1 MMTRLLI
8 ACGLMFVSI
17 AHAGLTL
24 TISPSVQKAER
35 GIEIVFRGT
44 LTNTSPT
51 QKLYLNDIALTAEPS
66 ALTLQANAFFANVPG
81 ILLPSESYTD
91 DELFRV
97 VLDAGATPDTYA
109 GTVIIRGGSSI
120 NANDD
125 LATGTAT
132 LQDTAFDLWRW
143 QQFGAQYTSN
153 AAAFDADFDHD
164 GADNLV
170 EYALGLDPMA
180 SSSATLPSAVLLSN
194 HLTLSF
200 LPDSLA
206 SGVALSVEASTD
218 LATWSTS
225 NVEDVTPL
233 NPIPPGLKRYRYAPA
248 IGSIGQAFLRLRADL
263 AP

>member
-1 MMTRLLI
+1 MTTRLLI
-8 ACGLMFVSI
+8 AFSFAFASV
-17 AHAGLTL
+17 ANAGLTL

-35 GIEIVFRGT
+35 GLEIVFRGT

-51 QKLYLNDIALTAEPS
+51 QKLYLNDIALTAAPS

-81 ILLPSESYTD
+81 ILLPSESYTN

-97 VLDAGATPDTYA
+97 VLDAGATPDTYT
-109 GTVIIRGGSSI
+109 GTLIIRGGSSI
-120 NANDD
+120 TANDD
-125 LATGTAT
+125 LATATAT

-153 AAAFDADFDHD
+153 AAAFDADYDHD

-170 EYALGLDPMA
+170 EYALGFDPLV
-180 SSSATLPSAVLLSN
+180 SSNAVLPSATLLSN

-200 LPDSLA
+200 VPDSLA

-218 LATWSTS
+218 LVTWSIS
-225 NVEDVTPL
+225 NVEDVTPQ

-263 AP
+263 TP